1 MKALSESEVSK
12 NLSVKC
18 KDWQLDGNL
27 IKRNFKFKTFV
38 EAFSFMTAVA
48 LKAEKLDHH
57 PDWSNVYN
65 TVNVKLSTHD
75 AGGITKLDFELAE
88 AIDSIFSNSENPA

>member
-1 MKALSESEVSK
+1 MKALSESEISK
-12 NLSVKC
+12 MLLVKC
-18 KDWQLDGNL
+18 KDWQLKGSYIEKD
-27 IKRNFKFKTFV
+27 FKFTTFV

-48 LKAEKLDHH
+48 LKAEKMDHH

-65 TVNVKLSTHD
+65 SVNINLSTHD

-88 AIDSIFSNSENPA
+88 AIDSIFIIYQTTA